1 VLYHGDDY
9 TVGATHDSADALS
22 RWASVYDRLDQLP
35 YDPCSAVPIED
46 IEQAFH
52 ARVREFR
59 EHYPARLLQRLGPVT
74 VRVPDLGR
82 TISFCIPDDRFE
94 VVDAEPD
101 LEVNS
106 QPLEFTFA
114 QPFGLQTLGV
124 SARLRLRR
132 SSRNWTLHR
141 ILFSLNNAEIYLR
154 PRYLFTR
161 RNLKFI
167 RSRLRGGLNQLTYQL
182 ARMR

>member
-1 VLYHGDDY
+1 
-9 TVGATHDSADALS
+9 
-22 RWASVYDRLDQLP
+22 
-35 YDPCSAVPIED
+35 
-46 IEQAFH
+46 
-52 ARVREFR
+52 
-59 EHYPARLLQRLGPVT
+59 
-74 VRVPDLGR
+74 
-82 TISFCIPDDRFE
+82 
-94 VVDAEPD
+94 
-101 LEVNS
+101 VNS